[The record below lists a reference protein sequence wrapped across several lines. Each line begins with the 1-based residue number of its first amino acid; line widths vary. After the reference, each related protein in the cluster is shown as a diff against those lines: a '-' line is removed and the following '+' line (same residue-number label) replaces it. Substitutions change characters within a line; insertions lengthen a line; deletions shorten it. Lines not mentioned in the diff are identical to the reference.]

1 LKIKAVIFDLFGTLI
16 DSFNAQEYRQVLSE
30 MASSLSIPENS
41 FYELWSGSFNQRA
54 LGVFKTL
61 EESFNFISRK
71 LNKPIDENGIEK
83 AIRIRK
89 DYIKRTLVPRQD
101 AIDTLKQL
109 IRLGLKIGL
118 ISDCTFEVPQIWN
131 TTMLSQHFNSVI
143 FSCSVGKKKPDPK
156 IYHLMCKKLKVKPK
170 NCVYIGDGSSQELSG
185 ALQVGMFPILIRS
198 PTEKDSVRYDED
210 DWEGPKISSLSE
222 ILTYFNRRR

>member
-1 LKIKAVIFDLFGTLI
+1 MQVLKIKAVIFDLFGTLI

-89 DYIKRTLVPRQD
+89 DYTKRTLVPRQD

-118 ISDCTFEVPQIWN
+118 ISDCTFEVPQMWN
-131 TTMLSQHFNSVI
+131 TTILSQHFNSVI
-143 FSCSVGKKKPDPK
+143 FSCSVGIKNNT
-156 IYHLMCKKLKVKPK
+156 VKM
-170 NCVYIGDGSSQELSG
+170 L
-185 ALQVGMFPILIRS
+185 R
-198 PTEKDSVRYDED
+198 
-210 DWEGPKISSLSE
+210 
-222 ILTYFNRRR
+222 

>member
-1 LKIKAVIFDLFGTLI
+1 MKIKAVIFDLFGTLI

-54 LGVFKTL
+54 LGVYKTL

-89 DYIKRTLVPRQD
+89 DYTKRTLVPRQD

-118 ISDCTFEVPQIWN
+118 ISDCTFEVPQMWN

-143 FSCSVGKKKPDPK
+143 FSCSVGIKKPDPK

-198 PTEKDSVRYDED
+198 STEKDSVRYDED
-210 DWEGPKISSLSE
+210 DWDGPKISSLSE

>member
-1 LKIKAVIFDLFGTLI
+1 MKIKAVIFDLFGTLI

-89 DYIKRTLVPRQD
+89 DYTKRTLVPRQD

-118 ISDCTFEVPQIWN
+118 ISDCTFEVPQMWN

-143 FSCSVGKKKPDPK
+143 FSCSVGIKKPDPK

-198 PTEKDSVRYDED
+198 PTEKDSVRYDKD
-210 DWEGPKISSLSE
+210 DWDGPKISSLSE